1 MPSAPV
7 LSPARNQRESVLV
20 AGPGGLP
27 NARLAAAACRAG
39 ATGIVDLGRSGPAAR
54 RALELAFWWTRS
66 ADGAVGRFGVRADSG
81 FRLDVAELSS
91 FVLLQQLV
99 AANLGVP
106 IWSAGGIGEHT
117 AAAAVI
123 GGAAGVV
130 LDTQLALMPEAEL
143 PERIA
148 AVLRGM
154 DGSETQIVGGR
165 RILRPRGVS
174 SEALAVADA
183 IDAAT
188 LPPVGQDG
196 FLAARF
202 RARYGDAASAIRAV
216 IAAILGAAS
225 E

>member
-81 FRLDVAELSS
+81 CRLDVAELEVLAPGRVDLVVLTADSPWSADDPRLAPYRVLLEVTSIDEARAAIEAGADGLIARGNEAGGVVGELSS

-117 AAAAVI
+117 AA
-123 GGAAGVV
+123 
-130 LDTQLALMPEAEL
+130 
-143 PERIA
+143 
-148 AVLRGM
+148 
-154 DGSETQIVGGR
+154 
-165 RILRPRGVS
+165 
-174 SEALAVADA
+174 
-183 IDAAT
+183 
-188 LPPVGQDG
+188 
-196 FLAARF
+196 
-202 RARYGDAASAIRAV
+202 
-216 IAAILGAAS
+216 
-225 E
+225 